1 MHPLYILRISS
12 TASESS
18 ISSLSITA
26 TIEIKLSY
34 EQQKL
39 AHYTSLIWSNNQ
51 ALDKITMQG
60 RRNLIF
66 QHVENTPSILRCRNF
81 IILKPCSTGEL
92 HHILTWICWFIQ
104 FAQNISR
111 YIVWYDYN
119 KLILSS
125 IILSSIY
132 RNWWMFNLRTCSCT
146 GFGGTDFL
154 I

>member
-1 MHPLYILRISS
+1 MLYFYPGYVLIISHYQSDVAETTRIQLYLPSSMHPLYILRISS

-34 EQQKL
+34 EQEKL
-39 AHYTSLIWSNNQ
+39 VHYTSLIWSNNQ

-66 QHVENTPSILRCRNF
+66 QHVENTPSIFRCRNF

-111 YIVWYDYN
+111 YI
-119 KLILSS
+119 
-125 IILSSIY
+125 
-132 RNWWMFNLRTCSCT
+132 
-146 GFGGTDFL
+146 
-154 I
+154 